1 MVYIMIYL
9 LPPDVFFFGGGGGGG
24 GGGGRFET
32 VLVLGNGK
40 IFRFLGDIFTWKV
53 DKALNFF
60 PLKYIISTLRTL
72 MPIV

>member
-9 LPPDVFFFGGGGGGG
+9 LPPDVFF

-32 VLVLGNGK
+32 ILELRNGK

-60 PLKYIISTLRTL
+60 PLKYIISILRTL